1 MGSVEQHLGNETSA
15 TLLHQLRDL
24 WRSPRGTV
32 LRIEALALVAIGL
45 SFFLAAFGSCRRW
58 SSRWII
64 QKGFLAAQVLSLSLG
79 TYSIGLMQSSSV
91 KSEMYPVWAV
101 SLLTLFG
108 CVDPVTA
115 YIGLDYKGPL
125 LKLIFQL
132 CLYCGYVVLMSVST
146 MSSYVGKLAI
156 IVLCAITFF
165 KGLHRSMAL
174 VLPSKQREQLGLISH
189 AEPGALA
196 GESGALKFLYVHV
209 PIHYV
214 RRDWDTTA
222 FCWDSTDMSDIHSIC
237 NHMGEVTGLEVTT
250 NGMTIEDVCL
260 GCSLSYL
267 LQRRFLGL
275 DTAEEIQEKR
285 EKFESLLRA
294 GRVIDYKRSLKVIE
308 VELAIL
314 YEVFFTSNEY
324 LQFYEAK
331 GCSLW
336 ALASFLGIGF
346 VGVATAIPGT
356 MVSSSNRGSS
366 SAAGGAVVVGTTR
379 GDLVITLVIFVS
391 LAALQLMQLIR
402 CWTSSWVG
410 VALACKYQ
418 RYQRR
423 HIRARVN
430 WLWWWI
436 RTKSFVV
443 ARISYLFD
451 GYLWQDQLGQ
461 YTLVAASSRRGCL
474 QRFRSLV
481 VPRALVV
488 IACKV
493 YNRFPGMLGLQYI
506 ARVLRELLFDSDAK
520 GGAAVRLHDD
530 VKASIARFLGQVV
543 KSRRIGKEWSSLFH
557 DNGVAASYLPYSN
570 ARLTVSSG
578 TTLWGEAA
586 FTHRVMVWHIATSY
600 CELADQEAGS
610 AGGDD
615 EISSSSRDKNRR
627 VAIALSRYCAYLVVS
642 APELLPGLATPIKSS
657 FDGVASVARTALS
670 GERNVLAAT
679 MREASTRGPHYS
691 ITRDNRALLRGVRL
705 GRRLRNEIPPPR
717 RRRRY
722 SDPWELLALLWVQT
736 LLYVA
741 PYGDV
746 QAHMKHLSQGG
757 EFITHLWA
765 LLYHLGIDKWELVE
779 PAADTAEQ
787 ENKDFRKPDA
797 ETSAAGSSHI
807 TQEPPVA

>member
-1 MGSVEQHLGNETSA
+1 M
-15 TLLHQLRDL
+15 HQLRDL

-108 CVDPVTA
+108 CVDPVTT

-146 MSSYVGKLAI
+146 MSSSVGKLAI

-196 GESGALKFLYVHV
+196 GESGALKFLYVHI

-222 FCWDSTDMSDIHSIC
+222 FCWDLTDMSDIHSLC
-237 NHMGEVTGLEVTT
+237 DHMGEVTGLEVTT

-275 DTAEEIQEKR
+275 DTAEEMEEKR

-294 GRVIDYKRSLKVIE
+294 GRAIDYKRSLKVIE

-314 YEVFFTSNEY
+314 YEVLFTSNEY
-324 LQFYEAK
+324 LHFYEAK

-336 ALASFLGIGF
+336 AVASFLGIGF
-346 VGVATAIPGT
+346 VGVAAAIPGT
-356 MVSSSNRGSS
+356 MVSSSSNRGSS
-366 SAAGGAVVVGTTR
+366 CAAVVGTTR

-423 HIRARVN
+423 NHITIRARKN

-436 RTKSFVV
+436 RTKAFVV
-443 ARISYLFD
+443 ARISDLFD

-461 YTLVAASSRRGCL
+461 YPLVAASSRRGCL
-474 QRFRSLV
+474 QRLRRSLLV

-488 IACKV
+488 VACKV

-506 ARVLRELLFDSDAK
+506 ARVLRELLLDSDAK

-530 VKASIARFLGQVV
+530 VKASIAGFLGQ
-543 KSRRIGKEWSSLFH
+543 
-557 DNGVAASYLPYSN
+557 
-570 ARLTVSSG
+570 
-578 TTLWGEAA
+578 
-586 FTHRVMVWHIATSY
+586 
-600 CELADQEAGS
+600 
-610 AGGDD
+610 
-615 EISSSSRDKNRR
+615 
-627 VAIALSRYCAYLVVS
+627 RYYPLVVS
-642 APELLPGLATPIKSS
+642 APELLPGLVTPIKSS

-670 GERNVLAAT
+670 GSGERNVLAA
-679 MREASTRGPHYS
+679 MREATTRGPHYS

-765 LLYHLGIDKWELVE
+765 LLYHLGIDKWKLVE
-779 PAADTAEQ
+779 PATAEQ
-787 ENKDFRKPDA
+787 ENKQDFRKPEADA

-807 TQEPPVA
+807 IQEPPVA